1 MRAVDTNVLVRLVAR
16 DDALQVTTALRWV
29 EGGVW
34 VSTLALAEA
43 IWVLSAVYERGVLR
57 LARPLKHSS
66 TIRT

>member
-57 LARPLKHSS
+57 LARPLKRSS